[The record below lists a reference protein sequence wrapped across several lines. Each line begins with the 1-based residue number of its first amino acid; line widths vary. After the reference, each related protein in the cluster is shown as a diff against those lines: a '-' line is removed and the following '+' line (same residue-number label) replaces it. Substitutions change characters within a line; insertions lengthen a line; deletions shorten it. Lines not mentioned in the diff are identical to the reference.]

1 MGLSDIDNETIMLIA
16 KDMRMRQETDMTCF
30 SILNRELKQ
39 GLENRIQMLVV
50 FRRKIMNE
58 MMTTYFPSV
67 LLMMITYATTFF
79 KPFFFEAALS
89 VNLTTMLVMTTIFI
103 SKMEGLPPTSAT
115 KMIDYWLILCQLVPF
130 AQVVLLTIKENL
142 REEEQE
148 ENLAL
153 ERDQIQ
159 QPEATKDNSK
169 VNMEVDS
176 TPREAWTISEI
187 RLSKADSLTVLNMI
201 GTVFV
206 RFKIYYRNNF
216 QRRK

>member
-1 MGLSDIDNETIMLIA
+1 MGLSDIENETIMLIA

-30 SILNRELKQ
+30 SILNWELKQ

-103 SKMEGLPPTSAT
+103 GKMESLPPTSEFR
-115 KMIDYWLILCQLVPF
+115 MIDAWLILGQFVPF
-130 AQVVLLTIKENL
+130 IEVVLLTGMEYF
-142 REEEQE
+142 RETDNTEKAQIESIDSPKKKLSR
-148 ENLAL
+148 NNWYIFAL
-153 ERDQIQ
+153 EFVGKQIF
-159 QPEATKDNSK
+159 SF
-169 VNMEVDS
+169 DS
-176 TPREAWTISEI
+176 F
-187 RLSKADSLTVLNMI
+187 DSCSMHL
-201 GTVFV
+201 
-206 RFKIYYRNNF
+206 
-216 QRRK
+216 

>member
-1 MGLSDIDNETIMLIA
+1 MALSDIDNETIMLIA

-103 SKMEGLPPTSAT
+103 GKMESLPPTSEFR
-115 KMIDYWLILCQLVPF
+115 MIDAWLILGQFVPF
-130 AQVVLLTIKENL
+130 IEVVLLTGMEYF
-142 REEEQE
+142 RETDNTEKAQIESSVDSPKKKLSR
-148 ENLAL
+148 NNWYIFAL
-153 ERDQIQ
+153 EFVGKQIFL
-159 QPEATKDNSK
+159 
-169 VNMEVDS
+169 
-176 TPREAWTISEI
+176 I
-187 RLSKADSLTVLNMI
+187 
-201 GTVFV
+201 
-206 RFKIYYRNNF
+206 
-216 QRRK
+216 

>member
-1 MGLSDIDNETIMLIA
+1 MGLRDIDNETIMLIA

-103 SKMEGLPPTSAT
+103 GKMESLPPTSEFR
-115 KMIDYWLILCQLVPF
+115 MIDAWLILGQFVPF
-130 AQVVLLTIKENL
+130 IEVVLLTGMEYF
-142 REEEQE
+142 RETDNTEKAQIESIDSPKKKLSR
-148 ENLAL
+148 NNWYIFAL
-153 ERDQIQ
+153 EFVGKQIFL
-159 QPEATKDNSK
+159 
-169 VNMEVDS
+169 
-176 TPREAWTISEI
+176 I
-187 RLSKADSLTVLNMI
+187 
-201 GTVFV
+201 
-206 RFKIYYRNNF
+206 
-216 QRRK
+216 

>member
-1 MGLSDIDNETIMLIA
+1 MGMSDIDNETIMLIA

-103 SKMEGLPPTSAT
+103 GKMESLPPTSEFR
-115 KMIDYWLILCQLVPF
+115 MIDAWLILGQFVPF
-130 AQVVLLTIKENL
+130 IEVVLLTGMEYF
-142 REEEQE
+142 RETDNTEKAQIESIDSPKKKLSR
-148 ENLAL
+148 NNWYIFAL
-153 ERDQIQ
+153 EFVGKQIF
-159 QPEATKDNSK
+159 SF
-169 VNMEVDS
+169 DS
-176 TPREAWTISEI
+176 F
-187 RLSKADSLTVLNMI
+187 DSCSMHL
-201 GTVFV
+201 
-206 RFKIYYRNNF
+206 
-216 QRRK
+216 